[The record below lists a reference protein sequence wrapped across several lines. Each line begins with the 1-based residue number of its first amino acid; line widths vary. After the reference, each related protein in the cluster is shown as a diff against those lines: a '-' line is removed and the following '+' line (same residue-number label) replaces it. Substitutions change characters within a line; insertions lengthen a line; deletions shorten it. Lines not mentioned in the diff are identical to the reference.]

1 MNVKKMFKSVL
12 GVMLALVLMLAS
24 AMEFGP
30 IVTAEAAGEV
40 TVRFHFQKA
49 GGVGNLQVY
58 TWLPNQEGK
67 HHPFTSTDD
76 FGSVYTQEV
85 ASTVSQMGFIITDT
99 SWNKDYAEDRFVDLS
114 KVTSGYV
121 DVYISSG
128 NAAFATFTSSNG
140 VVPFEVI
147 NASIKGL
154 DEIEAVFTK
163 KSDNPKSDIKV
174 YDKNDNEIAID
185 TVTYSSGTKAVI
197 KLAKEI
203 DLGSAYTVKTVDGNG
218 EATARID
225 FNSEYFEEAFTYE
238 GNDLGA
244 NYTKA
249 ATTFKVWAPTA
260 DAVNVL
266 LFSSG
271 QVTKVDKGT
280 YKMTGGTSA
289 EKGVWT
295 VTVNKNLKNIYYL
308 YQVTV
313 NGKTVLAMDP
323 YARTGDTT
331 NDNPVESNYYVGQRG
346 MVVDLKSTNPKNWNK
361 DKRKTLENNTD
372 AIIYETSVRD
382 FSSDADSGIAKKYMK
397 KYLAFTQTNT
407 KNSKGTKTGITYV
420 KNLGVT
426 HIQLMPT
433 FDFSGTEEKS
443 MTNYNWGYNPVNY
456 NIPEGAFSTNPT
468 DGNVRV
474 NEYKRMVQSIHSN
487 GMGVSMDVVYN
498 HVNNATTF
506 SFNKIVPGYFFRGSN
521 GSGCGNDVASE
532 RSMVSKYIVDS
543 VAYWAEEYHLDA
555 FRFDLVGLLDV
566 ETMNAI
572 RKAVDE
578 IDPNIM
584 LYGEGWTLGTS
595 TTRNVALAT
604 QPNTSKMDGVG
615 MFNDVIRDA
624 IGGSNDG
631 SSKGYA
637 TGNPFHRVS
646 DLKYAIKSS
655 TYYNND
661 PNLNINYLSCH
672 DNYTLWDKITKSNP
686 GLINDTKVKMNKL
699 AAAINFT
706 SQGIPLFLSGE
717 EFLRTKNGDHNS
729 YMSPDSV
736 NLMDWSL
743 VDDNKDVVSYYKGLI
758 AFRKM
763 HKGLR
768 MTSEAEINKNL
779 KFISSM
785 NNVIAYTID
794 AKNVGD
800 ISDKILVAF
809 NPNSSEQTLTL
820 PTGKWQV
827 CVNGKKAGNVSL
839 ATVSGKLK
847 MDGYSAYVLVQG
859 KVNTISGAKV
869 SNIKNVAVTGKAV
882 KQPSLKVV
890 LEGKTLTQGKDYTVT
905 YKNNK
910 KIGKASFVVKGKGCY
925 KGYTKT
931 YTFKITPAKVK
942 LSNVKAGKKRA
953 TVTWKKAKGA
963 QGYQVYMSTSKSGK
977 YKQVKAINKSGTV
990 KFVKKNLK
998 KGKTY
1003 YFKVRAYK
1011 KVSGKTYL
1019 GSFSTVKSVRVK

>member
-1 MNVKKMFKSVL
+1 MAIKRMLRSVL
-12 GVMLALVLMLAS
+12 GVVLALALVLTSFMGYGS
-24 AMEFGP
+24 M
-30 IVTAEAAGEV
+30 ITSEAASDV
-40 TVRFHFQKA
+40 TVRFHFQKE

-58 TWLPNQEGK
+58 TWLPNAEGSF
-67 HHPFTSTDD
+67 HQFTSTDD
-76 FGSVYTQEV
+76 YGSVYTQ
-85 ASTVSQMGFIITDT
+85 TVSSTLSEISFIISDT
-99 SWNKDYAEDRFVDLS
+99 SWNKDYSADRSVDLS

-128 NAAFATFTSSNG
+128 NADFATFTSDNG
-140 VVPFEVI
+140 VVKFEAI
-147 NASIKGL
+147 SASIKSTN
-154 DEIEAVFTK
+154 EIDVIFTK
-163 KSDNPKSDIKV
+163 KSANPTSEIKV
-174 YDKNDNEIAID
+174 FDKNDKEVSIESI
-185 TVTYSSGTKAVI
+185 TYGSGTKAVI
-197 KLAKEI
+197 KFANELE
-203 DLGSAYTVKTVDGNG
+203 LGSAYTIKSVNGNS
-218 EATARID
+218 ETTARID
-225 FNSEYFEEAFTYE
+225 FNSDYFDKAFTYE
-238 GNDLGA
+238 GNDLGST
-244 NYTKA
+244 YTKS

-260 DAVNVL
+260 DAINVL

-280 YKMTGGTSA
+280 YAMQGGTAA

-295 VTVNKNLKNIYYL
+295 ATVNGNLKNVYYL

-313 NGKTVLAMDP
+313 NGETVLAMDP

-331 NDNPVESNYYVGQRG
+331 NDNPVESNFYVGQRG
-346 MVVDLKSTNPKNWNK
+346 MVVDLDSTDPKNWNN
-361 DKRKTLENNTD
+361 DKRQTLANNTD

-382 FSSDADSGIAKKYMK
+382 FSADSDSGIKKKYLK
-397 KYLAFTQTNT
+397 KYLAFTQENT
-407 KNSKGTKTGITYV
+407 KNSKGSITGISYV
-420 KNLGVT
+420 KKLGVT
-426 HIQLMPT
+426 HIQLMPS

-456 NIPEGAFSTNPT
+456 NIPEGAFSTNPL

-474 NEYKRMVQSIHSN
+474 NEYKQMVKSIHSN

-521 GSGCGNDVASE
+521 GSGCGNDVATE
-532 RSMVSKYIVDS
+532 RSMVSKFIVDS
-543 VAYWAEEYHLDA
+543 VVYWADEYHLDA

-566 ETMNAI
+566 DTMNAI
-572 RKAVDE
+572 RNAVDK

-595 TTRNVALAT
+595 TTRNVDLAT
-604 QPNTSKMDGVG
+604 QPNTSKMTGVG

-672 DNYTLWDKITKSNP
+672 DNYTLWDKITKSNG
-686 GLINDTKVKMNKL
+686 GLIKEVKVKMNKL

-706 SQGIPLFLSGE
+706 SQGVPLFLSGE

-743 VDDNKDVVSYYKGLI
+743 IDDNKDVVEYYKGLI

-763 HKGLR
+763 HSGLR
-768 MTSEAEINKNL
+768 MTSEKEINSNL
-779 KFISSM
+779 KFLATS
-785 NNVIAYTID
+785 NNIIAYTID
-794 AKNVGD
+794 GKKAGD
-800 ISDKILVAF
+800 VSDKILVAF
-809 NPNSSEQTLTL
+809 NPNSSEQSISL
-820 PTGKWQV
+820 PAGKWNV
-827 CVNGKKAGNVSL
+827 CVNGEKAGNVSL

-847 MDGYSAYVLVQG
+847 MDAYSAYVLVQG

-869 SNIKNVAVTGKAV
+869 TNIKSLEYTGKAV
-882 KQPSLKVV
+882 KQKSIKVV
-890 LEGKTLTQGKDYTVT
+890 LEGKTLKRGKDYKVI
-905 YKNNK
+905 YKNNT
-910 KIGKASFVVKGKGCY
+910 KIGTAKLVVKGIGCY
-925 KGYTKT
+925 KGNTKT
-931 YTFKITPAKVK
+931 YTFKITPAKVNIKTVK
-942 LSNVKAGKKRA
+942 LSGKKA
-953 TVTWKKAKGA
+953 TLTWKKNKAAG
-963 QGYQVYMSTSKSGK
+963 GYQVYMSNKKSGK
-977 YKQVKAINKSGTV
+977 YKLVKTINKSGTV
-990 KFVKKNLK
+990 KYVKANLK
-998 KGKTY
+998 KGNTY
-1003 YFKVRAYK
+1003 YFKIRAYK
-1011 KVSGKTYL
+1011 KVSGKLYT
-1019 GSFSTVKSVRVK
+1019 GPFSAPKSVKVK

>member
-1 MNVKKMFKSVL
+1 
-12 GVMLALVLMLAS
+12 
-24 AMEFGP
+24 
-30 IVTAEAAGEV
+30 
-40 TVRFHFQKA
+40 
-49 GGVGNLQVY
+49 
-58 TWLPNQEGK
+58 
-67 HHPFTSTDD
+67 
-76 FGSVYTQEV
+76 
-85 ASTVSQMGFIITDT
+85 
-99 SWNKDYAEDRFVDLS
+99 
-114 KVTSGYV
+114 
-121 DVYISSG
+121 
-128 NAAFATFTSSNG
+128 
-140 VVPFEVI
+140 
-147 NASIKGL
+147 
-154 DEIEAVFTK
+154 
-163 KSDNPKSDIKV
+163 
-174 YDKNDNEIAID
+174 
-185 TVTYSSGTKAVI
+185 
-197 KLAKEI
+197 
-203 DLGSAYTVKTVDGNG
+203 
-218 EATARID
+218 
-225 FNSEYFEEAFTYE
+225 
-238 GNDLGA
+238 
-244 NYTKA
+244 
-249 ATTFKVWAPTA
+249 
-260 DAVNVL
+260 
-266 LFSSG
+266 
-271 QVTKVDKGT
+271 
-280 YKMTGGTSA
+280 MTGGTSA

-295 VTVNKNLKNIYYL
+295 VTVNKDLKNVYYL

-331 NDNPVESNYYVGQRG
+331 NDNPIESNYYVGQRG

-382 FSSDADSGIAKKYMK
+382 FSADADSGIAKKYMK
-397 KYLAFTQTNT
+397 KYLAFTQKNT

-456 NIPEGAFSTNPT
+456 NIPEGAFSTDPT

-532 RSMVSKYIVDS
+532 RSMVSKFIVDS

-566 ETMNAI
+566 DTMNAI

-595 TTRNVALAT
+595 TTRTVALAT

-637 TGNPFHRVS
+637 TGNPYYRVS
-646 DLKYAIKSS
+646 DLKNAIKSS
-655 TYYNND
+655 TYYNSN

-672 DNYTLWDKITKSNP
+672 DNYTLWDKITKSN
-686 GLINDTKVKMNKL
+686 GALIKDVKVKMNKL
-699 AAAINFT
+699 AAAMNFT

-743 VDDNKDVVSYYKGLI
+743 VDDNKDVVNYYKGLI

-768 MTSEAEINKNL
+768 MTSKSDINANL
-779 KFISSM
+779 KFLTTTNSI
-785 NNVIAYTID
+785 IAYTID
-794 AKNVGD
+794 GKNAGD
-800 ISDKILVAF
+800 ISDMILVAF
-809 NPNSSEQTLTL
+809 NPNSTEKTLTL

-839 ATVSGKLK
+839 ATVSGELK
-847 MDGYSAYVLVQG
+847 MDGYSAYILVQG

-869 SNIKNVAVTGKAV
+869 TNIKDVAVTGKAV
-882 KQPSLKVV
+882 KQPNLKVV
-890 LEGKTLTQGKDYTVT
+890 LEGKTLRQGKDYTVT

-910 KIGKASFVVKGKGCY
+910 KIGKASLVVKGKGCY
-925 KGYTKT
+925 KGYTKA
-931 YTFKITPAKVK
+931 YTFKVTPAKVRMQ
-942 LSNVKAGKKRA
+942 NVKAGSKKA
-953 TVTWKKAKGA
+953 TVIWKKARGA
-963 QGYQVYMSTSKSGK
+963 QGYQVYMSSKKSGK
-977 YKQVKAINKSGTV
+977 YTLVKTIKKSGTV

-998 KGKTY
+998 KGNTY
-1003 YFKVRAYK
+1003 YFKVRAYR
-1011 KVSGKTYL
+1011 KVSGKLYT
-1019 GSFSTVKSVRVK
+1019 GPFSTVKSVKVK

>member
-1 MNVKKMFKSVL
+1 MNAKKMFKSVL
-12 GVMLALVLMLAS
+12 GFVLALTLMLVS

-40 TVRFHFQKA
+40 TVRFHFQKE
-49 GGVGNLQVY
+49 GGVGNLKVY
-58 TWLPNQEGK
+58 TWLPNQVGA
-67 HHPFTSTDD
+67 HNSFTSTDD
-76 FGSVYTQEV
+76 FGSVYTQKV
-85 ASTVSQMGFIITDT
+85 DSSVTQMGFIITDT
-99 SWNKDYAEDRFVDLS
+99 NWNKDYAEDRFVNLS

-121 DVYISSG
+121 DVYVSSG
-128 NAAFATFTSSNG
+128 VAAFATFTSNNG

-147 NASIKGL
+147 NAAIRNTT
-154 DEIEAVFTK
+154 EIEAVFTK
-163 KSDNPKSDIKV
+163 KSSKSKSEIKI
-174 YDKNDNEIAID
+174 YDKNNKELTIES
-185 TVTYSSGTKAVI
+185 VTYGSGTKAVI
-197 KLAKEI
+197 KLASEI
-203 DLGSAYTVKTVDGNG
+203 DLGSAYTVKTTTGTG
-218 EATARID
+218 SAIARID
-225 FNSEYFEEAFTYE
+225 FNNDFFEETFTYD
-238 GNDLGA
+238 GDDLGA
-244 NYTKA
+244 NYTKS

-280 YKMTGGTSA
+280 HKMTGGTSA

-295 VTVNKNLKNIYYL
+295 VTVNKDLKNVYYL

-313 NGKTVLAMDP
+313 NDKTVLAMDP

-346 MVVDLKSTNPKNWNK
+346 MVVDLNSTNPKNWKN
-361 DKRKTLENNTD
+361 DKRHTLENNTD

-382 FSSDADSGIAKKYMK
+382 FSSDTDSGIAKKYMR
-397 KYLAFTQTNT
+397 KYLAFTQENT

-426 HIQLMPT
+426 HIQLMPS
-433 FDFSGTEEKS
+433 FDFSGTDEKT

-456 NIPEGAFSTNPT
+456 NIPEGAFSTDPT

-566 ETMNAI
+566 DTMNAI
-572 RKAVDE
+572 RKAVNE
-578 IDPNIM
+578 IDPKIM

-595 TTRNVALAT
+595 TTKNVALAT

-637 TGNPFHRVS
+637 TGNPYNRVS
-646 DLKYAIKSS
+646 DLKYALKSS

-672 DNYTLWDKITKSNP
+672 DNYTLWDKITKANG
-686 GLINDTKVKMNKL
+686 GLIKETKVKMNKL
-699 AAAINFT
+699 AAAMNFT
-706 SQGIPLFLSGE
+706 SQGVPLFLSGE

-729 YMSPDSV
+729 YKSSDSV

-743 VDDNKDVVSYYKGLI
+743 VDDNKDVVEYYKGLI
-758 AFRKM
+758 AFRKK
-763 HKGLR
+763 HAGLR
-768 MTSEAEINKNL
+768 MTSLQDINKNF
-779 KFISSM
+779 KYIAST
-785 NNVIAYTID
+785 NNVIAYTING
-794 AKNVGD
+794 KNAGD
-800 ISDKILVAF
+800 ISDNILVAF
-809 NPNSSEQTLTL
+809 NPNSSQQTLTL
-820 PTGKWQV
+820 PAGKWEV
-827 CVNGKKAGNVSL
+827 CINGEKAGNVSL
-839 ATVSGKLK
+839 ATVSGTLK
-847 MDGYSAYVLVQG
+847 MDAYSAYVLVQG
-859 KVNTISGAKV
+859 QVNTIKNAKV
-869 SNIKNVAVTGKAV
+869 TNVTNLGYTGKAV
-882 KQPSLKVV
+882 KHTGLKVV
-890 LEGKTLTQGKDYTVT
+890 LEGKTLKQGKDYSVT

-910 KIGKASFVVKGKGCY
+910 KLGTATLVVKGKRCY
-925 KGYTKT
+925 TGYTKS
-931 YTFKITPAKVK
+931 YSFKITPAKVVIQ
-942 LSNVKAGKKRA
+942 NVKAGKKKA
-953 TVTWKKAKGA
+953 TITWKKAKAAG
-963 QGYQVYMSTSKSGK
+963 GYQVYMSTKKSGK
-977 YKQVKAINKSGTV
+977 YTLVKTINKGGTV

-998 KGKTY
+998 KGTTY
-1003 YFKVRAYK
+1003 YFKVRAFK
-1011 KVSGKTYL
+1011 KVSGKTYT
-1019 GSFSTVKSVRVK
+1019 GSFSTVNSVQVK